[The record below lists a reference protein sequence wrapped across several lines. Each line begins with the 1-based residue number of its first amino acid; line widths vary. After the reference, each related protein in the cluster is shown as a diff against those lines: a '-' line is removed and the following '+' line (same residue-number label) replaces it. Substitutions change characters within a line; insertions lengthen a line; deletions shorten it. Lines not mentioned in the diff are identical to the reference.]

1 MTDFP
6 SKNFDTEEKEEKL
19 QSILNRIGF
28 QMTELA
34 NNLNLEHSG
43 DPVRLDLSK
52 LTVVIDREERPI
64 PLERMG
70 SGENWVA
77 YHLIAHLAL
86 HKYFTQHNRPIPRF
100 LILDQPTQVYYPMD
114 KDSDLEGSLESLA
127 DEDREAVRKMFNLIL
142 TVVRELF
149 PNFQVIITDHADLVD
164 EQFQD
169 AVIERWRG
177 DNALIPKD
185 W

>member
-28 QMTELA
+28 QMTEWA

-77 YHLIAHLAL
+77 YHLIVLGVIFNDCEFGNVSVGDKVYL
-86 HKYFTQHNRPIPRF
+86 PPTLTFPFYFRYINWQFMVICTIDFDCN
-100 LILDQPTQVYYPMD
+100 LYYPQ
-114 KDSDLEGSLESLA
+114 KRKRTFKVLKNESH
-127 DEDREAVRKMFNLIL
+127 R
-142 TVVRELF
+142 
-149 PNFQVIITDHADLVD
+149 
-164 EQFQD
+164 
-169 AVIERWRG
+169 
-177 DNALIPKD
+177 
-185 W
+185 